1 MKTQSRNKTAV
12 RPNSL
17 RDAFTLIEMMVVVA
31 LVGILIGGVFRLLS
45 AAGES
50 AKRAET
56 IERIQ
61 RLENAIS
68 GFYAKYGTYPPV
80 TPHGSP
86 DPFVKEEENGSTTS
100 AGGLEAVNANR
111 AARCQPVAF
120 EFPTMV
126 ALDNYITA
134 THGPGIVSA
143 NVNENAFDSNVVKW
157 PEVRLFKLGV
167 TSFIVPRWD
176 AVGEYDDQGELRNGN
191 TKFEPKPTLLKVAQW
206 TSTNK
211 KYEAKSEQLKAERAA
226 CAEWL
231 PNLKGLI
238 YGGKTLMGVN
248 TGEPEAGFPQIT
260 RHDYSQGT
268 GNRHVLGI
276 MTVRD
281 SWDRDLYYY
290 SAPPHQSYRLWSA
303 GPDGNTFPADYPLT
317 KLSSD
322 DRKKVGAWIR
332 DDIVR
337 SSR

>member
-1 MKTQSRNKTAV
+1 MKTQLRNRSAV
-12 RPNSL
+12 WPNSL

-68 GFYAKYGTYPPV
+68 GFYAKYGTYPNV
-80 TPHGSP
+80 AQHGSP

-100 AGGLEAVNANR
+100 AGKLEAGNANR

-126 ALDNYITA
+126 ALDNFITA
-134 THGPGIVSA
+134 TRGPGIVSA
-143 NVNENAFDSNVVKW
+143 NVNENAFDSNVVTW

-176 AVGEYDDQGELRNGN
+176 AVGEYDDEGELKNGS
-191 TKFEPKPTLLKVAQW
+191 TKLEPKPALLKVAQW
-206 TSTNK
+206 TETNK
-211 KYEAKSEQLKAERAA
+211 KYEAKKEQLKAERAA

-238 YGGKTLMGVN
+238 YGGKTIMGVD
-248 TGEPEAGFPQIT
+248 TAAKEAGFPRLTDQP
-260 RHDYSQGT
+260 YSQGT

-281 SWDRDLYYY
+281 SWGRDLYYY
-290 SAPPHQSYRLWSA
+290 SAPPYQSYRLWSA
-303 GPDGNTFPADYPLT
+303 GPNGNTFPADYPLT
-317 KLSSD
+317 RLSTD
-322 DRKKVGAWIR
+322 DRKTVGDWIR

>member
-1 MKTQSRNKTAV
+1 METQLRHRTAV
-12 RPNSL
+12 RPNAL

-31 LVGILIGGVFRLLS
+31 LIGILIGGVFRLLS

-80 TPHGSP
+80 APHGSP
-86 DPFVKEEENGSTTS
+86 DPKDKEDDEGKTTS
-100 AGGLEAVNANR
+100 AGKLEAGNANR

-126 ALDNYITA
+126 ALDPFITA
-134 THGPGIVSA
+134 THDPGIVSA

-176 AVGEYDDQGELRNGN
+176 ALGEYDDQGELRNGN

-238 YGGKTLMGVN
+238 YGGKTIMGVD
-248 TGEPEAGFPQIT
+248 TAEKEAGFPRLSQA
-260 RHDYSQGT
+260 YSQGT

-281 SWDRDLYYY
+281 SWGRDLYYY
-290 SAPPHQSYRLWSA
+290 SAPPYQSYRLWSA
-303 GPDGNTFPADYPLT
+303 GPAGNTFPCGLPAAPALHGRPQNGRRLDQ
-317 KLSSD
+317 
-322 DRKKVGAWIR
+322 G
-332 DDIVR
+332 
-337 SSR
+337 